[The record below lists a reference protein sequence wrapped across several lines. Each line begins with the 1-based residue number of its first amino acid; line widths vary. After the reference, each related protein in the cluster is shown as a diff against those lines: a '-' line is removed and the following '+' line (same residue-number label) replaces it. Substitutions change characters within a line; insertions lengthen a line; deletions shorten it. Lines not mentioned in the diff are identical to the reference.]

1 MLLEAI
7 APKLRF
13 TALLGGVLVFLFLL
27 LRFVPT
33 EEELA
38 LTLGFSFLG
47 LLLLTFAVICAL
59 FFDSLAEVDG

>member
-1 MLLEAI
+1 MQTHDI
-7 APKLRF
+7 TPKLRF
-13 TALLGGVLVFLFLL
+13 TALLGSALVFLFLL

-47 LLLLTFAVICAL
+47 LLLLTFAVICSL
-59 FFDSLAEVDG
+59 LFDSFAEVDS

>member
-1 MLLEAI
+1 MNTNDI
-7 APKLRF
+7 TPKVKF
-13 TALLGGVLVFLFLL
+13 TALLSGALVLLFLL

-47 LLLLTFAVICAL
+47 LLFLTFAVICSL
-59 FFDSLAEVDG
+59 LFDSFAEVDG